1 MSFFQWLR
9 EGVRQAVV
17 LGLADAVEDVGTRS
31 QGEDLGPAL
40 AQSLRERLTVQRDTH
55 TETMTL
61 ESKGALKSGALASGA
76 LASGTLEAGAASTAT
91 PARRRLGRSLDH
103 ARDGLRKAA

>member
-17 LGLADAVEDVGTRS
+17 LGLADAVEDVGTRN

-40 AQSLRERLTVQRDTH
+40 AQSLRERLTVPRDTH

-61 ESKGALKSGALASGA
+61 ESKGALKSGSLVSGA
-76 LASGTLEAGAASTAT
+76 LESGAASAAT

-103 ARDGLRKAA
+103 ARDGIRKAA

>member
-17 LGLADAVEDVGTRS
+17 LGLADAVEDVGARN

-55 TETMTL
+55 TETVTL
-61 ESKGALKSGALASGA
+61 ESKGALKSGSLASGA
-76 LASGTLEAGAASTAT
+76 LVSGALESGAASAAT

-103 ARDGLRKAA
+103 ARDGIRKAA

>member
-17 LGLADAVEDVGTRS
+17 LGLADAVDDVGTRN

-40 AQSLRERLTVQRDTH
+40 AQSLRERLAVSRQPTV
-55 TETMTL
+55 L
-61 ESKGALKSGALASGA
+61 EAPATATVAATVGASG
-76 LASGTLEAGAASTAT
+76 
-91 PARRRLGRSLDH
+91 RKRLGRSLDS
-103 ARDGLRKAA
+103 AREGLRKAA